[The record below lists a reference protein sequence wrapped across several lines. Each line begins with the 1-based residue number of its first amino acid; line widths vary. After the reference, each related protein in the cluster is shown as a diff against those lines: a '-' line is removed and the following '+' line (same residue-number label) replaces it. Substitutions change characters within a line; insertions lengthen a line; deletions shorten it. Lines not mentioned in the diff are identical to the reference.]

1 MCEEKNARMVAADPT
16 GDRQRQT
23 NIKTKTC
30 FVQNNPNS
38 FISVE
43 FVRQQRCQ
51 RNSTRNFKDMLRKEI
66 QIFFISFF
74 KSLVCF
80 HPILYRSYCTKN
92 NFERRDYKELAT
104 WWKPLRYSV
113 LNLSVDNV
121 LASKLVALI
130 LNFNS
135 VQVIEFHFLVRHHLI
150 PLRFWRKMITRA
162 EPSKTRKPC
171 QFCTLW
177 KIQNHENE
185 ELHQTISVNRT
196 TTISLHWVWH

>member
-1 MCEEKNARMVAADPT
+1 MSEKFNMKLQGHAEE
-16 GDRQRQT
+16 G
-23 NIKTKTC
+23 
-30 FVQNNPNS
+30 NS
-38 FISVE
+38 
-43 FVRQQRCQ
+43 
-51 RNSTRNFKDMLRKEI
+51 NFLHFFFQVFGLFPSYII
-66 QIFFISFF
+66 QI
-74 KSLVCF
+74 
-80 HPILYRSYCTKN
+80 ILYKN

-104 WWKPLRYSV
+104 WWKPSRYSV
-113 LNLSVDNV
+113 LKLSVDHV

-135 VQVIEFHFLVRHHLI
+135 VQVIEFRFLVRHHLI

-196 TTISLHWVWH
+196 TTTSLHWVWH